1 MEETLKEKEPEISD
15 NSISENVETKQ
26 EGQSQKDPELI
37 LGKFKSVDD
46 LSKAYTELQRS
57 QGANSQ
63 ELGDLRKEAK
73 AVNDLSETLKQAV
86 ELQEQMSDY
95 LTEYRTKYDKPEYFQ
110 DTNFREIYK
119 EAFKALGKNLDT
131 DRFISLL
138 ENYVAGRIVNHNK
151 TISADEE
158 TQKVLNSMT
167 YEENTKSSLIP
178 PKKSFDEM
186 TTDEID
192 KMLDRLV

>member
-15 NSISENVETKQ
+15 NSISENVGTNQ
-26 EGQSQKDPELI
+26 EGQSQKDPKLI
-37 LGKFKSVDD
+37 LGKFKSVED

-86 ELQEQMSDY
+86 ELQGQMSEY

-138 ENYVAGRIVNHNK
+138 ENYVTGRILNHNK
-151 TISADEE
+151 AVSADEE
-158 TQKVLNSMT
+158 TQKILSSMT
-167 YEENTKSSLIP
+167 YEENTKSSLVP